1 MISQKEVQHVAQ
13 LARLGLDKKE
23 TGEMQKDLSSILDYI
38 EKLKE
43 VDITS
48 VDFYTSLTGL
58 NNVTREDK
66 EDRESSKKNKKL
78 LDLAPQE
85 KGGYLKVKQIL

>member
-13 LARLGLDKKE
+13 LARLGLDRKE
-23 TGEMQKDLSSILDYI
+23 IVDMQEDLSSILDYI

-43 VDITS
+43 VDIKN
-48 VDFYTSLTGL
+48 VDFYISLTGSK
-58 NNVTREDK
+58 NVTREDK
-66 EDRESSKKNKKL
+66 EGKESVGKSKKL

-85 KGGYLKVKQIL
+85 KGGFLKVKQIF